1 MRSCQDTGVSSG
13 ARILAAAVACT
24 LVSAC
29 GSSGA
34 PAVSVSPAPTA
45 PSTSI
50 PPPAHSAAAAL
61 LDWPEFGLD
70 PGRSDASLDS
80 TGITTAN
87 LAHLRRKQVALPG
100 TVDSSPV
107 YLHGVTVAGASAN
120 VAVLTTTYGRTL
132 ALDANSGRILWVFTP
147 PGYSR
152 WAGTAQITT
161 ASPLAD
167 PNRRFVY
174 AASPNGLI
182 HKLSLADG
190 REDSAGGWPVSITR
204 DPTHEKLAAA
214 LNIEGPYVIA
224 ATGGYLG
231 DAPPYQGHVVLIE
244 RSSGHI
250 HAVFNTLC
258 AQRRALLVPSACAST
273 DSAILSRAG
282 PVVEPGGRILISTG
296 NGPWNGSSDFGDSVI
311 ELDYPALTPR
321 QAYTPT
327 DQAQLNETD
336 TDLGSSGPVLLGHDR
351 AVVAGKDGIVRVLSL
366 SRLDGRA
373 PRGVGLG
380 VAGSRERLG
389 GELQTLPLPGGGQLF
404 TAPAVWRL
412 GTHTTMF
419 VAGEHG
425 TGAYTLRGG
434 RLRVVWQNAT
444 PGTSPVLAGGLL
456 YVYDPD
462 AGGIDVYLPRSPR
475 PIAHLAGEPGH
486 WNSPIV
492 VDGHVLEP
500 EGNANDHRQ
509 TGTLDLFSVG

>member
-1 MRSCQDTGVSSG
+1 MSSG
-13 ARILAAAVACT
+13 ARVLAAAITCT

-34 PAVSVSPAPTA
+34 PAVSVSPAPSAPTA
-45 PSTSI
+45 SI
-50 PPPAHSAAAAL
+50 PPPAHSAAAPL

-70 PGRSDASLDS
+70 PGRSNVSSSS
-80 TGITTAN
+80 TGITAAN
-87 LAHLRRKQVALPG
+87 VAHLRRRRIALPG
-100 TVDSSPV
+100 TVDSSPI
-107 YLHGVTVAGASAN
+107 YLHGVTVAGASIN

-132 ALDANSGRILWVFTP
+132 ALDASSGRILWVFTP
-147 PGYSR
+147 PGYSQ
-152 WAGTAQITT
+152 WAGSAQITT

-167 PNRRFVY
+167 PDRQFVY
-174 AASPNGLI
+174 AASSNGLI

-190 REDSAGGWPVSITR
+190 REDSTGGWPISITR
-204 DPTHEKLAAA
+204 DPSHEKLAAA

-258 AQRRALLVPSACAST
+258 AQRRALLAPSTCAAS

-311 ELDYPALTPR
+311 ELDYPALTLR

-336 TDLGSSGPVLLGHDR
+336 TDLGSSAPVLLGHDR
-351 AVVAGKDGIVRVLSL
+351 VAVAGKDGIVRVLSL

-373 PRGVGLG
+373 PQRGGLG
-380 VAGSRERLG
+380 ATGSHERLG

-404 TAPAVWRL
+404 TAPAVWRQ
-412 GTHTTMF
+412 GARTTMF

-434 RLRVVWQNAT
+434 RLRVVWQNGT

-462 AGGIDVYLPRSPR
+462 AGGIEVYLPRSPH

-492 VDGHVLEP
+492 LDGHVLEP
-500 EGNANDHRQ
+500 EGNANDHNS